1 MMNNTDKKFFAVLVL
16 LSFVLAFLLGMFMMA
31 DYHQKQAVEQ
41 GAAYWCIVDHEKT
54 FSWEECE

>member
-1 MMNNTDKKFFAVLVL
+1 MMNDMDKKFFGVLIL
-16 LSFVLAFLLGMFMMA
+16 LCFVLAFLLGILVMA
-31 DYHQKQAVEQ
+31 DYYQKQAVEH